1 MAFESLTDRLAGV
14 FKKLRGHGKLT
25 EADIKAAM
33 REVRMALLE
42 ADVNYKVAKDFCA
55 KVSERAMGQE
65 VMESLTPAQQVVK
78 IVNEELVALMGGS
91 EAARL
96 NIKNKG
102 QTVIMLCGLQGNGKT
117 THAAKLA
124 KYFIKQGR
132 RPMLVACDIYRPA
145 AIDQLQVVGKQAG
158 APVFT
163 LPGAKPPEIAKKA
176 LAHARDYG
184 NDIVILDTAG
194 RLQIDD
200 VLMQE
205 LVDIKEAVPVDET
218 LLVVDAMAGQDAVNV
233 AKTFNEKV
241 SIDGIIL
248 TKTDGD
254 TRGGAALS
262 VLAVTGKPI
271 KFQGTGEKLDDL
283 DVFHPDRMASR
294 ILGMGDVL
302 SLIERAQETADEKAA
317 EETARRMMENKFD
330 MNDMLDQFA
339 QIRKMGG
346 AGAMLSM
353 LPGGSGL
360 RLLEEL
366 KRRRSRAAVIIIS
379 ARDSLDD
386 KIEGLEL
393 GADDYLPKPFHLAEL
408 SARIRSVLRRHQR
421 GGYESLDAG
430 NVRLWPDSRRVEVA
444 GREVELLRK
453 EYDIL
458 HYFMS
463 RPNHTVDKTALAE
476 GVWGDHIDQADNF
489 DFVYAQMK
497 NLRRK
502 LHDAGADIEIR
513 AVYGFGYKL
522 VQP

>member
-25 EADIKAAM
+25 EADIKTAM

-96 NIKNKG
+96 NLKNKG
-102 QTVIMLCGLQGNGKT
+102 QNVIMLCGLQGNGKT

-163 LPGAKPPEIAKKA
+163 LPGAKPPEIARKA
-176 LAHARDYG
+176 LAHAKDYG

-194 RLQIDD
+194 RLQIDE

-205 LVDIKEAVPVDET
+205 LVQIKEAVPVDET

-233 AKTFNEKV
+233 AKTFNETV
-241 SIDGIIL
+241 GIDGIIL

-271 KFQGTGEKLDDL
+271 KFQGTGEKL
-283 DVFHPDRMASR
+283 
-294 ILGMGDVL
+294 
-302 SLIERAQETADEKAA
+302 A
-317 EETARRMMENKFD
+317 EETAKRMMENKFD

-353 LPGGSGL
+353 LPGGSGIDPSQVDEKAFD
-360 RLLEEL
+360 RIEAMIYSMTKEEREKPSIINPKR
-366 KRRRSRAAVIIIS
+366 KRRIAAGSGTTVADVNKLLKQFEMMQKMMKQFKKS
-379 ARDSLDD
+379 PKGFARRLGGMMGNPNAFR
-386 KIEGLEL
+386 GL
-393 GADDYLPKPFHLAEL
+393 K
-408 SARIRSVLRRHQR
+408 
-421 GGYESLDAG
+421 
-430 NVRLWPDSRRVEVA
+430 
-444 GREVELLRK
+444 
-453 EYDIL
+453 
-458 HYFMS
+458 
-463 RPNHTVDKTALAE
+463 
-476 GVWGDHIDQADNF
+476 
-489 DFVYAQMK
+489 
-497 NLRRK
+497 
-502 LHDAGADIEIR
+502 
-513 AVYGFGYKL
+513 
-522 VQP
+522 

>member
-78 IVNEELVALMGGS
+78 IVNEELVTLMGGT

-124 KYFIKQGR
+124 KFYIKQGR

-163 LPGAKPPEIAKKA
+163 LPGAKPPEIARKA
-176 LAHARDYG
+176 LAHAKDYG

-205 LVDIKEAVPVDET
+205 LVDIKAAVPVDET

-233 AKTFNEKV
+233 AKTFNETV
-241 SIDGIIL
+241 GVDGIIL

-262 VLAVTGKPI
+262 VKAITGKPI
-271 KFQGTGEKLDDL
+271 KFVGTGEKLDMIEL
-283 DVFHPDRMASR
+283 FHPERMASR
-294 ILGMGDVL
+294 ILGMGDML
-302 SLIERAQETADEKAA
+302 TFIEKAEQQYDEKQAKKL
-317 EETARRMMENKFD
+317 EEKLRKNRLTLTD
-330 MNDMLDQFA
+330 YLDQMEQLQNMGDLS
-339 QIRKMGG
+339 QI
-346 AGAMLSM
+346 AGM
-353 LPGGSGL
+353 LPGNLGKQLDASQIDEKQMAHTKAIILSMTPLERENPQILNASRKRRIAAGCGL
-360 RLLEEL
+360 QVVDVNRLLKQFEMMQAMT
-366 KRRRSRAAVIIIS
+366 KQFAGGKMPKSMRR
-379 ARDSLDD
+379 LMG
-386 KIEGLEL
+386 KKGGKGMLGGKMPGL
-393 GADDYLPKPFHLAEL
+393 PF
-408 SARIRSVLRRHQR
+408 
-421 GGYESLDAG
+421 
-430 NVRLWPDSRRVEVA
+430 
-444 GREVELLRK
+444 
-453 EYDIL
+453 
-458 HYFMS
+458 
-463 RPNHTVDKTALAE
+463 
-476 GVWGDHIDQADNF
+476 
-489 DFVYAQMK
+489 
-497 NLRRK
+497 
-502 LHDAGADIEIR
+502 
-513 AVYGFGYKL
+513 
-522 VQP
+522 

>member
-55 KVSERAMGQE
+55 RVSERAMGQE

-78 IVNEELVALMGGS
+78 IVNEELVALMGGE
-91 EAARL
+91 EAPRL
-96 NIKNKG
+96 IVKNKG
-102 QTVIMLCGLQGNGKT
+102 QTIIMLCGLQGNGKT

-163 LPGAKPPEIAKKA
+163 LPGAKPPEIARKA

-194 RLQIDD
+194 RLQIDE

-205 LVDIKEAVPVDET
+205 LVQIKEAVPVDET

-233 AKTFNEKV
+233 AKTFNETV
-241 SIDGIIL
+241 GIDGIIL

-262 VLAVTGKPI
+262 VLSVTGKPI

-283 DVFHPDRMASR
+283 EVFHPSRMASR

-302 SLIERAQETADEKAA
+302 SLIEKAQDAADEKAA

-330 MNDMLDQFA
+330 MNDMLAQFA

-353 LPGGSGL
+353 MPGMGSKMG
-360 RLLEEL
+360 
-366 KRRRSRAAVIIIS
+366 
-379 ARDSLDD
+379 
-386 KIEGLEL
+386 
-393 GADDYLPKPFHLAEL
+393 
-408 SARIRSVLRRHQR
+408 
-421 GGYESLDAG
+421 
-430 NVRLWPDSRRVEVA
+430 
-444 GREVELLRK
+444 
-453 EYDIL
+453 
-458 HYFMS
+458 
-463 RPNHTVDKTALAE
+463 
-476 GVWGDHIDQADNF
+476 
-489 DFVYAQMK
+489 
-497 NLRRK
+497 
-502 LHDAGADIEIR
+502 DIESMIDEKQLAR
-513 AVYGFGYKL
+513 MEAIVLSMTPQERRNPKL
-522 VQP
+522 LNPSRKHRIARGAGVDISVVNRFIKQFEQSQKMMKQFPGMLGGKGARKGKFRLPF